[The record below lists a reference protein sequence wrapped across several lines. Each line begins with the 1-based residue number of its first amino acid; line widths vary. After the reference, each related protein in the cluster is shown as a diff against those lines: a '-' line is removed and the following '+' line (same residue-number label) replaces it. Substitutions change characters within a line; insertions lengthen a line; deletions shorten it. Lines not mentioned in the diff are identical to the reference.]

1 MDMRTDRAGVIGEI
15 LRASLKSTAAAEN
28 QRMWERFGRT
38 KFLSRQEAAVM
49 RENRSRGIAGNILRG
64 IKRREQLLAMMA
76 ERPVTIAQAAE
87 IMGISAEKTGHH
99 LRVLR
104 GYKQA
109 KVVGKTS
116 RSENI
121 WGLA

>member
-1 MDMRTDRAGVIGEI
+1 MRTDRAGVIGEI

-64 IKRREQLLAMMA
+64 MKRREQLLAMMA

-87 IMGISAEKTGHH
+87 AMGISAEKTGHH

-109 KVVGKTS
+109 KVVGKTK

>member
-49 RENRSRGIAGNILRG
+49 RENRSRGIQGNILRG
-64 IKRREQLLAMMA
+64 MKRREQLLAMMA

-87 IMGISAEKTGHH
+87 LMGISAEKTGHH

>member
-1 MDMRTDRAGVIGEI
+1 MDLRLDSPCRTGEL
-15 LRASLKSTAAAEN
+15 LRAHMAKTARGETEL
-28 QRMWERFGRT
+28 MWERFGRT
-38 KFLSRQEAAVM
+38 KFLSRQEAEVL

-64 IKRREQLLAMMA
+64 IKRREQLLAMMS

>member
-49 RENRSRGIAGNILRG
+49 RENRSRGIHGNILRG

-87 IMGISAEKTGHH
+87 AMGISAEKTGHH

-109 KVVGKTS
+109 KVVGKTK

>member
-38 KFLSRQEAAVM
+38 KFLSRQEAEVM

-64 IKRREQLLAMMA
+64 IKRREQLLAMMS

-104 GYKQA
+104 GCKQA

>member
-49 RENRSRGIAGNILRG
+49 RENRSRGIEGNILRG
-64 IKRREQLLAMMA
+64 MKRREQLLAMMA

-109 KVVGKTS
+109 KVVSKTS

>member
-38 KFLSRQEAAVM
+38 KFLSRQEAKVM

-64 IKRREQLLAMMA
+64 IKRREQLLAMMS

-87 IMGISAEKTGHH
+87 AMGISAEKTGHH

-109 KVVGKTS
+109 KVVGKTK

>member
-1 MDMRTDRAGVIGEI
+1 MDLRLDSPCRTGEL
-15 LRASLKSTAAAEN
+15 LRAHMAKTARGETEL
-28 QRMWERFGRT
+28 MWERFGRT
-38 KFLSRQEAAVM
+38 KFLSRQEAEVM

-64 IKRREQLLAMMA
+64 VKRREQLLAMMS

-109 KVVGKTS
+109 KVAGKTS

>member
-64 IKRREQLLAMMA
+64 MKRREQLLAMMA

-87 IMGISAEKTGHH
+87 AMGISAEKTGHH

-109 KVVGKTS
+109 RVVGKTS

>member
-64 IKRREQLLAMMA
+64 MKRREQLLAMMA

-87 IMGISAEKTGHH
+87 AMGISAEKTGHH

>member
-38 KFLSRQEAAVM
+38 KFISRQEAAVM

-64 IKRREQLLAMMA
+64 MKRREQLLAMMS

-87 IMGISAEKTGHH
+87 AMGISAEKTGHH

>member
-38 KFLSRQEAAVM
+38 KFISRQEVAVM

-64 IKRREQLLAMMA
+64 IKRREQLLAMMS

-87 IMGISAEKTGHH
+87 AMGISAEKTGHH

-116 RSENI
+116 RSKNI

>member
-64 IKRREQLLAMMA
+64 MKRREQLLAMMA

-87 IMGISAEKTGHH
+87 AMGISAEKTGHH

-109 KVVGKTS
+109 KVVGKTK

>member
-1 MDMRTDRAGVIGEI
+1 MDIRLDSPCRTGEL
-15 LRASLKSTAAAEN
+15 LRAHMAKTAKQETEL
-28 QRMWERFGRT
+28 MWGRFGRT
-38 KFLSRQEAAVM
+38 KFLSRQEAEVM
-49 RENRSRGIAGNILRG
+49 RENRSRGIQGNILRG
-64 IKRREQLLAMMA
+64 MKRREQLLAMMA

-87 IMGISAEKTGHH
+87 AMGISAEKTGHH